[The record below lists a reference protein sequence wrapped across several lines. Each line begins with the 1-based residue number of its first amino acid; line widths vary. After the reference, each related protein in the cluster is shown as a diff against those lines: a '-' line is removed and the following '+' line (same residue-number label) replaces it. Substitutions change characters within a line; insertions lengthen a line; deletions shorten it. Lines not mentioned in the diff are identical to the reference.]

1 MKLRDWLNSTADQF
15 RSLGLSHP
23 LSETEIMTSGI
34 LNFSRP
40 ELLAKDKNT
49 LSESDFAR
57 LQQAL
62 ERRLAGEPLA
72 YILGYKDFYR
82 SRFLVGPGVLI
93 PRPETEL
100 VVDLAL
106 DLVGASARVAD
117 FGAGS
122 GAIGFSI
129 LHERSE
135 VDLVAVEKSE
145 RAFYY
150 LAQNLKN
157 LGLRAKLVQSS
168 VEDFSTQIENQN
180 SFDAVVA
187 NPPYIGRESAE
198 IEDAVKKFE
207 PHEALFADESGLK
220 AHRQFNESAR
230 RILKKGAW
238 YISEIGYDQ
247 AEQVKILLSD
257 FDHVEIKRDLSGRD
271 RVVLARR

>member
-1 MKLRDWLNSTADQF
+1 MKLREWLNSTAELF
-15 RSLGLSHP
+15 RAVGFEHP
-23 LSETEIMTSGI
+23 LSETEIMTSALI
-34 LNFSRP
+34 KLSRP
-40 ELLAKDKNT
+40 ELLAKDQNQ
-49 LSESDFAR
+49 LSENDLAR
-57 LQQAL
+57 LNQAR
-62 ERRLAGEPLA
+62 ERRLEGEPLA

-100 VVDLAL
+100 VVELTL
-106 DLVGASARVAD
+106 DLVGAPARVAD

-129 LHERSE
+129 LHERSA

-168 VEDFSTQIENQN
+168 VEDFSTQIENQ
-180 SFDAVVA
+180 SAFDAVVA
-187 NPPYIGRESAE
+187 NPPYICRES
-198 IEDAVKKFE
+198 IEVEEAVKKFE
-207 PHEALFADESGLK
+207 PHDALFADESGLK
-220 AHRQFNESAR
+220 AHRQFIEAAR

-271 RVVLARR
+271 RVILARR